1 MLMLLLLIPFWVGE
15 IVRTYAIMILLGNT
29 GAVNQALKWIGL
41 IDRPIPFMYTSFSMG
56 VGIVYLTALYM
67 LLPLTIEG
75 ISSGC
80 TLVFL
85 ISTGFYATLVLL
97 GGPST
102 TIFAETI
109 AGFFHV
115 AGDQWPTGDT
125 VALDNLTL
133 DIARGEFVTF
143 LGPSGCGKSTT
154 LRILGGFERPSAG
167 RVILDGVDVTLQ
179 APEKRQV
186 NMVFQDYAL
195 FPHMTVRQNISFGLE
210 LKGMNKRDI
219 RARQDQIMAFL
230 ELDEFGDRYPAQL
243 SGGQRQ
249 RVALARALAP
259 DPALL
264 LLDEPLGALDA
275 KLRGQVQQE
284 LKAIQRSTHK
294 TFFFVTHDQEE
305 ALTMSDRIVVMNKG
319 RVEQDGTPEELYFH
333 PATRFVAEFI
343 GETNLL
349 AGKMRGQSIGS
360 DPVWIGWDK
369 DSMAVLR
376 D

>member
-1 MLMLLLLIPFWVGE
+1 MNDQSPL
-15 IVRTYAIMILLGNT
+15 VR
-29 GAVNQALKWIGL
+29 
-41 IDRPIPFMYTSFSMG
+41 
-56 VGIVYLTALYM
+56 
-67 LLPLTIEG
+67 IEG
-75 ISSGC
+75 VSKH
-80 TLVFL
+80 F
-85 ISTGFYATLVLL
+85 
-97 GGPST
+97 
-102 TIFAETI
+102 
-109 AGFFHV
+109 
-115 AGDQWPTGDT
+115 GDT

-133 DIARGEFVTF
+133 DIASGEFVTF

-154 LRILGGFERPSAG
+154 LRILGGFERPTTG
-167 RVILDGVDVTLQ
+167 RVILDGEDVTFQ
-179 APEKRQV
+179 PPEKRNV

-195 FPHMTVRQNISFGLE
+195 FPHMTVAQNISFGLE
-210 LKGMNKRDI
+210 LKGMSKANI
-219 RARQDQIMAFL
+219 RKCLDEIMTFL
-230 ELDEFGDRYPAQL
+230 ELDEFGARYPGQL

-284 LKAIQRSTHK
+284 LKSIQRRTHK

-319 RVEQDGTPEELYFH
+319 RIEQDGTPEGLYFH

-349 AGKMRGQSIGS
+349 SGEMRGQDGDTVMMDWFGQTLFGHAPGGVPKVGDTITASVRLEKLSFHSARPDVANAVQGTVVGKTFLGSRMAVDVMVADAQGAKLRAFVDAETGLSIGS
-360 DPVWIGWDK
+360 DPTWIGWDS

>member
-1 MLMLLLLIPFWVGE
+1 MTDTNSL
-15 IVRTYAIMILLGNT
+15 VR
-29 GAVNQALKWIGL
+29 
-41 IDRPIPFMYTSFSMG
+41 
-56 VGIVYLTALYM
+56 
-67 LLPLTIEG
+67 IEG
-75 ISSGC
+75 VSKH
-80 TLVFL
+80 F
-85 ISTGFYATLVLL
+85 
-97 GGPST
+97 
-102 TIFAETI
+102 
-109 AGFFHV
+109 
-115 AGDQWPTGDT
+115 GDT
-125 VALDNLTL
+125 VALDDLTL

-154 LRILGGFERPSAG
+154 LRILGGFERPTTG
-167 RVILDGVDVTLQ
+167 RVLLDGEDVTLQ
-179 APEKRQV
+179 PPEKRHV

-210 LKGMNKRDI
+210 LQSMGKSAIRKRSDE
-219 RARQDQIMAFL
+219 IMEFL
-230 ELDEFGDRYPAQL
+230 ELEAFGGRYPGQL

-275 KLRGQVQQE
+275 KLRGQVQLE
-284 LKAIQRSTHK
+284 LKSIQRRTNK

-305 ALTMSDRIVVMNKG
+305 ALTMSDRIVVMNHG

-333 PATRFVAEFI
+333 PASRFVAEFV

-349 AGKMRGQSIGS
+349 SGKMRGRDGDRIVMDWFGQKLTGLAPGHGASGGDDITASIRLEKLALSSERPVAENTVQGRVVGKTFLGSRMAVDLALGETGGAILRAFVDAETGGAFGS
-360 DPVWIGWDK
+360 DLIWIGWNSK
-369 DSMAVLR
+369 DMAVLR

>member
-1 MLMLLLLIPFWVGE
+1 MTDQSPL
-15 IVRTYAIMILLGNT
+15 VR
-29 GAVNQALKWIGL
+29 
-41 IDRPIPFMYTSFSMG
+41 
-56 VGIVYLTALYM
+56 
-67 LLPLTIEG
+67 IEG
-75 ISSGC
+75 VSKHFGS
-80 TLVFL
+80 
-85 ISTGFYATLVLL
+85 
-97 GGPST
+97 
-102 TIFAETI
+102 
-109 AGFFHV
+109 
-115 AGDQWPTGDT
+115 T

-154 LRILGGFERPSAG
+154 LRILGGFEIPTKG
-167 RVILDGVDVTLQ
+167 RVILDGEDVTLQ
-179 APEKRQV
+179 PPERRHV

-195 FPHMTVRQNISFGLE
+195 FPHMTVHQNIAFGLE
-210 LKGMNKRDI
+210 LKGIDKAGIRQRRDE
-219 RARQDQIMAFL
+219 IMTFL
-230 ELDEFGDRYPAQL
+230 ELSSYGDRYPGQL

-284 LKAIQRSTHK
+284 LKSIQRRTHK

-305 ALTMSDRIVVMNKG
+305 ALTMSDRIVVMNEG

-349 AGKMRGQSIGS
+349 SGKMRGQDGISVVMDWFGQTLHGHAPGGAPRPGEAITASVRLEKLSFHTARPDTTNAVQGTVIGKTFLGSRMTVDLRVDEAQGATLRAFVDADTGQSVGS
-360 DPVWIGWDK
+360 DPVWIGWNS

-376 D
+376 E

>member
-1 MLMLLLLIPFWVGE
+1 MTDQTPL
-15 IVRTYAIMILLGNT
+15 VR
-29 GAVNQALKWIGL
+29 
-41 IDRPIPFMYTSFSMG
+41 
-56 VGIVYLTALYM
+56 
-67 LLPLTIEG
+67 IEG
-75 ISSGC
+75 LSKH
-80 TLVFL
+80 F
-85 ISTGFYATLVLL
+85 
-97 GGPST
+97 
-102 TIFAETI
+102 
-109 AGFFHV
+109 
-115 AGDQWPTGDT
+115 GDT
-125 VALDNLTL
+125 VALDELTL

-154 LRILGGFERPSAG
+154 LRILGGFERPTAG
-167 RVILDGVDVTLQ
+167 RVILDGEDVTNQ
-179 APEKRQV
+179 PPEKRHV

-195 FPHMTVRQNISFGLE
+195 FPHMTVAQNIAFGLE
-210 LKGMNKRDI
+210 LKGMG
-219 RARQDQIMAFL
+219 RAAIQRRLDEILSFL
-230 ELDEFGDRYPAQL
+230 ELDAFGARYPIQL

-284 LKAIQRSTHK
+284 LKSIQRRTHK

-319 RVEQDGTPEELYFH
+319 RIEQDGTPEELYFR
-333 PATRFVAEFI
+333 PASRFVAEFV

-349 AGKMRGQSIGS
+349 SGRMRGTEGDKVVMDWQGTTLKGKAPSTLPGDGTPITASVRLEKLGFHAERPATENAVQGRVVGKTFLGSRMLMQIAVGDGEDALLKSYVDAEIGRALGT
-360 DPVWIGWDK
+360 DPVWIGWEADN
-369 DSMAVLR
+369 MAVLN

>member
-1 MLMLLLLIPFWVGE
+1 MTGSSAL
-15 IVRTYAIMILLGNT
+15 VR
-29 GAVNQALKWIGL
+29 
-41 IDRPIPFMYTSFSMG
+41 
-56 VGIVYLTALYM
+56 
-67 LLPLTIEG
+67 IEG
-75 ISSGC
+75 VSKH
-80 TLVFL
+80 F
-85 ISTGFYATLVLL
+85 
-97 GGPST
+97 
-102 TIFAETI
+102 
-109 AGFFHV
+109 
-115 AGDQWPTGDT
+115 GDT
-125 VALDNLTL
+125 IALDNLTL

-154 LRILGGFERPSAG
+154 LRLLGGFERPSSG
-167 RVILDGVDVTLQ
+167 RIILDGEDVTMQ
-179 APEKRQV
+179 PPEKRHV

-210 LKGMNKRDI
+210 LMGMD
-219 RARQDQIMAFL
+219 RQGIGRRLDEIMAFL
-230 ELDEFGDRYPAQL
+230 ELDGYGDRYPGQL

-275 KLRGQVQQE
+275 KLRAQVQLE
-284 LKAIQRSTHK
+284 LKSIQRRTDK
-294 TFFFVTHDQEE
+294 TFIFVTHDQEE

-349 AGKMRGQSIGS
+349 SGEMRGKDGDKVMMNWFGQTLSGRAPGGVPNVGETITASVRLEKLGFYTDRPASANAVQGKVVAKTFLGSRLAVDLAVEEAQGAILRAFVDTETGQSIGS
-360 DPVWIGWDK
+360 DLVWIGWDT